1 MKSELLATTDL
12 MKAVESL
19 RREVAQLSDRLSS
32 LEKQSLDRPRGV
44 TQRSETKSKPD
55 AISEETVL
63 VISAAIAAFLGVK
76 PHIRQIRLLDGAP
89 WGQQGRVTIQAS
101 HVLSM
106 HSG

>member
-1 MKSELLATTDL
+1 MKSDTLDISDL
-12 MKAVESL
+12 VKSVESL
-19 RREVAQLSDRLSS
+19 RREVAQLSDRIAM
-32 LEKQSLDRPRGV
+32 LEKHSIDRAQGV
-44 TQRSETKSKPD
+44 SQRSETNSKPNT
-55 AISEETVL
+55 ISDETVL